1 MGTTQNEKNNAMLIH
16 LSSFG
21 SLIIP
26 FGSLIL
32 PIILWQAMKKDSNYV
47 NFHGKQAVNFN
58 ISFFIYNI
66 IAIIL
71 FFGSSLGAII
81 NVIQEG
87 DSAANFQDISGTLF
101 SVGGIITAI
110 IILSAIGLIK
120 LIFILIAAI
129 KASQGEEYKYPLTI
143 PFVR

>member
-1 MGTTQNEKNNAMLIH
+1 METTQNEKNNAMLVH

-21 SLIIP
+21 SLVIP
-26 FGSLIL
+26 LGSLIL
-32 PIILWQAMKKDSNYV
+32 PIILWQAMKKDSNYID
-47 NFHGKQAVNFN
+47 FHGKQAVNFN

-81 NVIQEG
+81 NVALEADNATNI
-87 DSAANFQDISGTLF
+87 QDISGTLF
-101 SVGGIITAI
+101 SIGGVITAI
-110 IILSAIGLIK
+110 IVLSVIGLIK
-120 LIFILIAAI
+120 LVFILIAAI

-143 PFVR
+143 PFVK

>member
-1 MGTTQNEKNNAMLIH
+1 METTQNEKNNAMLIH

-58 ISFFIYNI
+58 ISFFIYNV

-81 NVIQEG
+81 NVVQEG
-87 DSAANFQDISGTLF
+87 DNAANFQDISGTLF

-110 IILSAIGLIK
+110 IVLSAIGLIK